1 MILLLPLSTLPLG
14 KMGTSKQITLKE
26 KAAHK
31 RPLRELVFDTI
42 TKYGTG
48 SYLKSQLVVLVDK
61 ETV

>member
-1 MILLLPLSTLPLG
+1 
-14 KMGTSKQITLKE
+14 MGTSKQITLKE